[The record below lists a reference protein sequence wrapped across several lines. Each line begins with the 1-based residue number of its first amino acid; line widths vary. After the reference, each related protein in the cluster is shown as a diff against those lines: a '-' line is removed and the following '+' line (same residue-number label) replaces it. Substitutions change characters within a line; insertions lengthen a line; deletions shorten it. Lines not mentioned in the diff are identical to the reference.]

1 MKSDAQLNDDQII
14 DAALGGDSEAYGLL
28 VLRYQDRLYNS
39 LVRVVGCAEEAKDVT
54 QEAFVRALVKL
65 DTFRGTSA
73 FYTWLYRIAFNLALS
88 GKRRAKPTDSIDFTK
103 ETVGAEP
110 IDPTAGPEKQLH
122 QNEQAYQVQQALAT
136 IDEQHRNILVLKE
149 IEGYEYEAIADLL
162 KIPVGTVRS
171 RLYRAR
177 MAFKTELERVMEEKQ
192 SNKTG
197 RSRKTP
203 K

>member
-14 DAALGGDSEAYGLL
+14 DAALGGDREAYGLL

-88 GKRRAKPTDSIDFTK
+88 GKRRAKPTDSIELTK
-103 ETVGAEP
+103 ETVGAETNRP
-110 IDPTAGPEKQLH
+110 NCWA
-122 QNEQAYQVQQALAT
+122 
-136 IDEQHRNILVLKE
+136 
-149 IEGYEYEAIADLL
+149 
-162 KIPVGTVRS
+162 S
-171 RLYRAR
+171 
-177 MAFKTELERVMEEKQ
+177 KTTR
-192 SNKTG
+192 
-197 RSRKTP
+197 P